1 MEITDQEKLKLGLES
16 IKSFVEQ
23 FPNDFNTKI
32 VMEVLW
38 NELLIYNSEKKNE
51 SIPIPS
57 QKK

>member
-23 FPNDFNTKI
+23 FPNDFNTKV

-38 NELLIYNSEKKNE
+38 DELLYESEKKYE
-51 SIPIPS
+51 SISIPS

>member
-23 FPNDFNTKI
+23 FPNDLNTKI

-38 NELLIYNSEKKNE
+38 DELLYESEKKNE
-51 SIPIPS
+51 SISIPS

>member
-1 MEITDQEKLKLGLES
+1 METTDQEKLKLGLES

-38 NELLIYNSEKKNE
+38 NELLLYNSEKKNE